1 MTRRPVRLVVNGVAR
16 ELLVEPRRTLADA
29 LRDGLDLTGTHLGCE
44 HGVCGA
50 CTVLLDGASAR
61 SCLVLAVQADGREVT
76 TIEGLE
82 RDGELHPV
90 QQGCWER
97 HSFQCGFCTP
107 GFLLAAVELLA
118 DQPQPTDEEVR
129 AALSGNLCRCTGYE
143 SIVAGVLRAAELMR
157 EKETT

>member
-1 MTRRPVRLVVNGVAR
+1 VTSRPVRLVVNGVERTAY
-16 ELLVEPRRTLADA
+16 VEPRRTLADT
-29 LRDGLDLTGTHLGCE
+29 LRDDLELTGTHLGCE

-50 CTVLLDGASAR
+50 CTVLVDGASAR
-61 SCLVLAVQADGREVT
+61 ACLMLTVQADGRDIT
-76 TIEGLE
+76 TVEGLE

-118 DQPQPTDEEVR
+118 EQPEPSEDEIR

-143 SIVAGVLRAAELMR
+143 SIIAGVARAAELIR
-157 EKETT
+157 AKEAS

>member
-1 MTRRPVRLVVNGVAR
+1 VTRRTVRLVVNGVGR
-16 ELLVEPRRTLADA
+16 QVYVEPRRTLADT
-29 LRDGLDLTGTHLGCE
+29 LRDDLELTGTHLGCE

-50 CTVLLDGASAR
+50 CTVLVDGASAR
-61 SCLVLAVQADGREVT
+61 ACLMLTVQADGREIT
-76 TIEGLE
+76 TVEGLG
-82 RDGELHPV
+82 RDGALHPV

-118 DQPQPTDEEVR
+118 DDPEPSEDEIR

-143 SIVAGVLRAAELMR
+143 SIVAGVVRAAELLR
-157 EKETT
+157 AKEAS